1 MNTNRTA
8 GMPLYVDVDGTLVKS
23 NLLVESALRLF
34 KRSPLSL
41 LSMLRWL
48 LFGGRAT
55 LKHEIAKRV
64 DLDASKWPYRDEIV
78 EMCHEARDAGRRVVL
93 ATGADLKYADA
104 VAKHLGVFD
113 AIMGTTAEC
122 NLTGQRKLAAIL
134 GDCGDRAFVYAGDE
148 LQDLH
153 IWNRAAGAVVCGDDR
168 LAQRAAKVAVVQR
181 HVLASRPSLRVLL
194 RAIRIHQWAK
204 NLLIFLP
211 FLPLLGSLAPEAW
224 LLGVVGFVCFGL
236 CASSV
241 YLTNDLLDLDVDRAH
256 ARKCRRPIPSGD
268 VGLSTA
274 ILLAAAL
281 LLAAFALAAFV
292 LPFAFVVVIALYWF
306 LTSAYSLDLKRRV
319 NVDIMTLAML
329 YTMRVLAGSAA
340 LMVRPSFWMLAFS
353 VFLFFS
359 LAVVKRLVELQGLR
373 DKAQSALSKAPG
385 RGYVVEDMPILRAQG
400 IASGQLA
407 VLVLALYIN
416 DPSAAAHFTHPE
428 VLWGV
433 CPFMLLWINRV
444 WLKVNRNEI
453 NEDPVLFAL
462 RDRFSLVVVAAA
474 SICLILAA

>member
-1 MNTNRTA
+1 MNTNHVA
-8 GMPLYVDVDGTLVKS
+8 GMPLYVDLDGTLVKS

-48 LFGGRAT
+48 LFGGRAK
-55 LKHEIAKRV
+55 LKHEMAQRV
-64 DLDASKWPYRDEIV
+64 DLDASKLPYRDEIV
-78 EMCHEARDAGRRVVL
+78 NMCHEARDAGRRVVL

-113 AIMGTTAEC
+113 ATMGTTTEC

-134 GDCGDRAFVYAGDE
+134 SDCGDRAFVYAGDE

-153 IWNRAAGAVVCGDDR
+153 IWNHAAGAVVCGNDR
-168 LAQRAAKVAVVQR
+168 LAQRAAKVTVVQR
-181 HVLASRPSLRVLL
+181 HVLTGRPSVRVFL

-211 FLPLLGSLAPEAW
+211 FLPLLRSLAPQAW
-224 LLGVVGFVCFGL
+224 LQGLVAFVCFGL

-241 YLTNDLLDLDVDRAH
+241 YLTNDLLDLDADRAH

-268 VGLSTA
+268 LKLSTA
-274 ILLAAAL
+274 IVLAAGLLAG
-281 LLAAFALAAFV
+281 AFVLAAFV
-292 LPFAFVVVIALYWF
+292 LPFVFVAVLSLYWL

-329 YTMRVLAGSAA
+329 YTMRVLAGSAV

-373 DKAQSALSKAPG
+373 DKDQKGLSKAAG
-385 RGYVVEDMPILRAQG
+385 RGYVVEDMPILSAQG

-416 DPSAAAHFTHPE
+416 DLSAAAHFTRPE
-428 VLWGV
+428 FLWGV
-433 CPFMLLWINRV
+433 CPCMLLWINRV

-453 NEDPVLFAL
+453 HEDPVLFAL
-462 RDRFSLVVVAAA
+462 RDRFSLVVVVAAA
-474 SICLILAA
+474 VCLILAA